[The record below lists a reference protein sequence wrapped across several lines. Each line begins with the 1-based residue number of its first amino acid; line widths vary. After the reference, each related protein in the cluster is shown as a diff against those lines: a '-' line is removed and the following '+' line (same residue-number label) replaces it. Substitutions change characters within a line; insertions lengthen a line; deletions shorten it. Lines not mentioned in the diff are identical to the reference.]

1 MAKKSEGAKEKKAEE
16 EKKEETVSKPAEEAE
31 CAADAAKEAAAATEP
46 ANGENAKEA
55 GEDAAE
61 AAEAEESKEPEETP
75 EEKLQRELDETN
87 DTLLRLKAE
96 YANFRKR
103 SEKEKAE
110 TYSFATANVVK
121 ELLSVADNLEMALNN
136 KSSDL
141 KTLKK
146 GVKMTYDGMMN
157 TFEKLNI
164 EMYAEK
170 GDKFDPVLHNAVQHV
185 DDKKFGEG
193 EIVEVYQR
201 GCKIGDKIIRP
212 AMVKTAN

>member
-1 MAKKSEGAKEKKAEE
+1 MAKKSEGAKESKAEE
-16 EKKEETVSKPAEEAE
+16 EKKEEIVSEPAEEVE
-31 CAADAAKEAAAATEP
+31 GTADAAKEADAAAEP
-46 ANGENAKEA
+46 ANGENAKDA
-55 GEDAAE
+55 DAADAAE
-61 AAEAEESKEPEETP
+61 AEKPEETP

-146 GVKMTYDGMMN
+146 GVKMTYDGMMK
-157 TFEKLNI
+157 TFEKLNV

-201 GCKIGDKIIRP
+201 GCKIGDKIVRP

>member
-1 MAKKSEGAKEKKAEE
+1 MANKSEGAKENKAEE
-16 EKKEETVSKPAEEAE
+16 ENAEEAVNE
-31 CAADAAKEAAAATEP
+31 AKETAADAKEPAEGENAEAAAES
-46 ANGENAKEA
+46 
-55 GEDAAE
+55 D
-61 AAEAEESKEPEETP
+61 EAEEADGAEEEAGPEETA

-146 GVKMTYDGMMN
+146 GVKMTYDGMMK
-157 TFEKLNI
+157 TFEKLNV
-164 EMYAEK
+164 ELYGEK

-185 DDKKFGEG
+185 DDKKLGEG

-201 GCKIGDKIIRP
+201 GCKIGDKIVRP